1 MVDEHNVSLELLVG
15 NSLNQADP
23 GNAGFESRLF
33 YNKIEYTKFPKSF
46 SGILYMSK
54 LNIKVYLLLVQ
65 MYNIY
70 LYSNHILLR
79 YAHL

>member
-33 YNKIEYTKFPKSF
+33 KNKMKFSVSSICDTS
-46 SGILYMSK
+46 SG
-54 LNIKVYLLLVQ
+54 
-65 MYNIY
+65 
-70 LYSNHILLR
+70 
-79 YAHL
+79 